1 MPSPFPGMDP
11 YLESPDWF
19 PDLHDGLI
27 FCLKESLQNLLPE
40 SYYAQSSQRIWMEY
54 SRRYVE
60 PDVEVV
66 SARKKSK
73 KRGRGGVAVTAHQTA
88 EPVVVMVESVEHGP
102 FEESYLEIRRRRG
115 KEVRLVAS
123 IEILAWFKNPRF
135 RVTHGISA
143 RTLIGPALKRVYA
156 TPG

>member
-66 SARKKSK
+66 SARRSP
-73 KRGRGGVAVTAHQTA
+73 RSEAA
-88 EPVVVMVESVEHGP
+88 E
-102 FEESYLEIRRRRG
+102 
-115 KEVRLVAS
+115 
-123 IEILAWFKNPRF
+123 AWQWQHTRPSNPW
-135 RVTHGISA
+135 S
-143 RTLIGPALKRVYA
+143 
-156 TPG
+156 

>member
-1 MPSPFPGMDP
+1 
-11 YLESPDWF
+11 
-19 PDLHDGLI
+19 
-27 FCLKESLQNLLPE
+27 
-40 SYYAQSSQRIWMEY
+40 MEY

-102 FEESYLEIRRRRG
+102 FEESYLEIRRRREKKSG
-115 KEVRLVAS
+115 SSPRSKSSVCPTSRRGIPVANS
-123 IEILAWFKNPRF
+123 I
-135 RVTHGISA
+135 
-143 RTLIGPALKRVYA
+143 
-156 TPG
+156 

>member
-27 FCLKESLQNLLPE
+27 FCLKESLQDLLPE
-40 SYYAQSSQRIWMEY
+40 SYYAQSNQRIWMEY

-66 SARKKSK
+66 GPRKKSK
-73 KRGRGGVAVTAHQTA
+73 KRGRGGLAV
-88 EPVVVMVESVEHGP
+88 
-102 FEESYLEIRRRRG
+102 
-115 KEVRLVAS
+115 
-123 IEILAWFKNPRF
+123 
-135 RVTHGISA
+135 A
-143 RTLIGPALKRVYA
+143 RTKP
-156 TPG
+156 PNPWS